1 MVISKKTLV
10 LSLALVAI
18 ICIAMSTTEAKTIGM
33 GAMEGDNKEC
43 APGKCMGEANPYTP
57 GCEASKKCRGQA

>member
-18 ICIAMSTTEAKTIGM
+18 ICIAMSTTEATTIGN
-33 GAMEGDNKEC
+33 GAMEGDDKGC
-43 APGKCMGEANPYTP
+43 APGECMGQANPYTR
-57 GCEASKKCRGQA
+57 GCEAGKKCRGQP